1 MASRAMAIDVLRF
14 YGARTCCGNA
24 NSRPAADESGRL
36 SYSRDDRYRAASR
49 AWSMPMY
56 CHGCSQYA
64 FFR

>member
-1 MASRAMAIDVLRF
+1 MASRAMAIDVVRF
-14 YGARTCCGNA
+14 YGARTGYGNA
-24 NSRPAADESGRL
+24 NSRPVADVSRRL